1 MNNICPQNVVQWKYE
16 IAENWNTKVPQNYT
30 WVQYFTGY
38 SKFWHKIFFFQM
50 SVISLFDS

>member
-16 IAENWNTKVPQNYT
+16 VAENWNTKVPQNYT

-38 SKFWHKIFFFQM
+38 SKFWHKIFFFPNVSYQ
-50 SVISLFDS
+50 SIW